1 MREDFIL
8 RALSRR
14 PFLIQFLLH
23 QPFIFM
29 KKKTGGRK
37 VKQDV
42 IRCDQAVDI
51 EHWNLMVATAYRYF
65 RVGVRQISLA
75 EAERRSGLSHQFWT
89 MVETGECSPN
99 GISALKMCYALQTT
113 PSAVQEMAEL
123 WMELRYEDWKPKRE
137 PRPEDL
143 IPRSRYPKALARR
156 KGRGGQS
163 SSQQGAFCPLNS
175 SL

>member
-1 MREDFIL
+1 
-8 RALSRR
+8 
-14 PFLIQFLLH
+14 
-23 QPFIFM
+23 M

-37 VKQDV
+37 VKRV
-42 IRCDQAVDI
+42 VLRCDQALDI

-99 GISALKMCYALQTT
+99 GISALKMCFALQTT
-113 PSAVQEMAEL
+113 TSDVQEMAEL
-123 WMELRYEDWKPKRE
+123 WMELRYEDWKPKRD
-137 PRPEDL
+137 PLPEDL
-143 IPRSRYPKALARR
+143 IPHFGRTKALARR
-156 KGRGGQS
+156 KGRGGKFPSCQS
-163 SSQQGAFCPLNS
+163 AFYPLNS